1 MLDAGVISQQ
11 GSPYEL
17 LKNKGG
23 LFYKYVAETG
33 DKTLWDVCKTPYETI
48 PPQVDVDNGTYRS
61 DRENISLF
69 GEYVNVALNDEDTYI

>member
-17 LKNKGG
+17 LKDKGG
-23 LFYKYVAETG
+23 LFYKYVAVTG
-33 DKTLWDVCKTPYETI
+33 DKTLWDVCTTPYETI
-48 PPQVDVDNGTYRS
+48 PSQVDVDNGTVRS
-61 DRENISLF
+61 DRENISLL